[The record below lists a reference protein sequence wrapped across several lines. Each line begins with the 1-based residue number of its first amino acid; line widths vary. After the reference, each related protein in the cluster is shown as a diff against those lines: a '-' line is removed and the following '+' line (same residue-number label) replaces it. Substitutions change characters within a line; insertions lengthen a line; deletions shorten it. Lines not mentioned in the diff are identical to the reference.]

1 MIAVIQRVSQASVS
15 VDDDVISSIQRGY
28 LILLG
33 IMNDDSPTDTDKL
46 IHKIIYLRI
55 MSDENGHMNK
65 SILDTKGEII
75 VVSQFTL
82 CADTSK
88 GRRPSFIKAMAP
100 VDAEKMYLDFV
111 EKMRNEVSTV
121 LTGKFGAEM
130 AVSLV
135 NDGPVTITLDSKSL
149 V

>member
-1 MIAVIQRVSQASVS
+1 MIAVIQRVSKARVI
-15 VDDDVISSIQRGY
+15 VDNSEISSIKHGY

-33 IMNDDSPTDTDKL
+33 IMNDDSPADTDKL
-46 IHKIIYLRI
+46 IQKIIHLRI
-55 MSDENGHMNK
+55 MADENGHMNK
-65 SILDTKGEII
+65 SILETKGEVI

-88 GRRPSFIKAMAP
+88 GRRPSFIKAMTP
-100 VDAEKMYLDFV
+100 EEAEKIYLDFT
-111 EKMRNEVSTV
+111 EKLRSEIRTV

-130 AVSLV
+130 SVELT

-149 V
+149 L

>member
-55 MSDENGHMNK
+55 MSDDNGHMNK

-88 GRRPSFIKAMAP
+88 GRRLLLPLHELPNGCLEA
-100 VDAEKMYLDFV
+100 V
-111 EKMRNEVSTV
+111 EGT
-121 LTGKFGAEM
+121 
-130 AVSLV
+130 SL
-135 NDGPVTITLDSKSL
+135 
-149 V
+149 